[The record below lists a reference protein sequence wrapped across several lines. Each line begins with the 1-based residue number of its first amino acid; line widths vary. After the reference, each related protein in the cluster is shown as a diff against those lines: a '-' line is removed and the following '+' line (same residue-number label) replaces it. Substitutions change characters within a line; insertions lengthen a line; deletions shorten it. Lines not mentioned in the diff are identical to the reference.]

1 MKSAPDQPEHDL
13 MRWGIVVVATLV
25 LAVAAGGR
33 FLVGIVFDQI
43 SEGFAVNHSALALVV
58 SLNVLVVGFI
68 QPGVGW
74 LVDRLAARIVTA
86 VGLALFAFGL
96 MITGSAGSLAEL
108 FFGYGAVAALGMA
121 AVSPVAVTPLV
132 AGWFIRRRATALS
145 IVHAGS
151 SIGQLAVVPGLT
163 AMVAVMGWRDA
174 YVVLGVGLL
183 VVGAPVIL
191 WLLRQ
196 WPAAGQNDGEL
207 LGCSVRTAARAW
219 SFWQLG
225 IGFFVC
231 GLTMSWVMTFFVD
244 YALGQGISRETAAG
258 GLSLMGGMSIAGS
271 LLTGW
276 WADRVGRRIPL
287 AVVYALR
294 GLGFALVLT
303 AGGNV
308 TYLFVALAVIGFSW
322 SATVPLTS
330 AICADIYGRRSLG
343 TVFGLMFA
351 IMPIGAA
358 AGSALGGYL
367 YDLTGSYDL
376 SILMNLGAGLVAAA
390 AVALMRSTPLFHR
403 RTDPEPAGMALS

>member
-1 MKSAPDQPEHDL
+1 
-13 MRWGIVVVATLV
+13 MRWGIVVAATLI

-43 SEGFAVNHSALALVV
+43 REGFAVNHCALSLVV
-58 SLNVLVVGFI
+58 SLNVLVVGLI

-96 MITGSAGSLAEL
+96 MITGSAGSMAEL

-132 AGWFIRRRATALS
+132 AGWFVRRRATALS

-174 YVVLGVGLL
+174 YIVLGIVLL

-191 WLLRQ
+191 WLLRERT
-196 WPAAGQNDGEL
+196 AAGQDDGHL
-207 LGCSVRTAARAW
+207 LGCSTWAAASHW

-225 IGFFVC
+225 FGFFVC

-244 YALGQGISRETAAG
+244 YALGQGISRETAAAS
-258 GLSLMGGMSIAGS
+258 LSLMGGMSIAGS

-276 WADRVGRRIPL
+276 WGDRAGRRVPL
-287 AVVYALR
+287 AVVYVLR
-294 GLGFALVLT
+294 GGGFALVLLT
-303 AGGNV
+303 GGNIF
-308 TYLFVALAVIGFSW
+308 YLFVAMAVIGFSW

-367 YDLTGSYDL
+367 YDLTGTYDL
-376 SILMNLGAGLVAAA
+376 SILMNLVTGLVAAA
-390 AVALMRSTPLFHR
+390 AVVLLRSTPLFHPQ
-403 RTDPEPAGMALS
+403 PEPASAVAD